1 MRKKKFFFTF
11 SMKNQINPP
20 PPLKK
25 KIHRLIVC
33 DERNVNERT
42 VHHSYRVSRYRV
54 SGFIRNESLFPKIK
68 RRSTKKNVTIK
79 RFVFVLFFLDVIAIL
94 KKKYSSTETF
104 LFLLLKKRLRC
115 AFVLFFRDR
124 SLGNQ
129 PSGPSIRRSG
139 RISTGI
145 QKFTAKKK

>member
-1 MRKKKFFFTF
+1 MRKNRKMRKKKFFFTF

-54 SGFIRNESLFPKIK
+54 SGFIRNESLFPK
-68 RRSTKKNVTIK
+68 KKIN
-79 RFVFVLFFLDVIAIL
+79 
-94 KKKYSSTETF
+94 E
-104 LFLLLKKRLRC
+104 KKRHDQTIC
-115 AFVLFFRDR
+115 FCFVLFFRCDCHFKKEILFDR
-124 SLGNQ
+124 DVPFFVVKKTFALCFCFVF
-129 PSGPSIRRSG
+129 SGPVVR
-139 RISTGI
+139 
-145 QKFTAKKK
+145 